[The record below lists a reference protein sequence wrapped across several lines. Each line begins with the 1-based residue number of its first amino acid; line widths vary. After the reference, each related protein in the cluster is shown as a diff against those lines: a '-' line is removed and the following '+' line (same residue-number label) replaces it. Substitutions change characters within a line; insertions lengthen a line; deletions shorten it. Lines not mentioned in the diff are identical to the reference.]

1 MPRTNSEL
9 AKVTAAEF
17 VPGTRKIEIM
27 REAVQRC
34 HGCDLYKFA
43 TQAVFGEGPR
53 HAPLMMIGEQPGNEE
68 DLKGH
73 PFIGPAGKLLDT
85 ALGQAQ
91 IPRSEVYVTNAVKH
105 FKFEERG
112 KRRIHKKPS
121 GAEVDACR
129 PWLEAEIAAVKPKI
143 VVCLGAS
150 AAQSMLGRAFRLTA
164 HRGQFFEHPWV
175 AHVSATIHPSAI
187 LRARDSTERHREFQ
201 LFVEDLAGVRE
212 LLKSLST
219 KIDAQPRQGGI

>member
-91 IPRSEVYVTNAVKH
+91 IPRSEVYVTNAVK
-105 FKFEERG
+105 
-112 KRRIHKKPS
+112 
-121 GAEVDACR
+121 
-129 PWLEAEIAAVKPKI
+129 
-143 VVCLGAS
+143 
-150 AAQSMLGRAFRLTA
+150 
-164 HRGQFFEHPWV
+164 
-175 AHVSATIHPSAI
+175 
-187 LRARDSTERHREFQ
+187 
-201 LFVEDLAGVRE
+201 
-212 LLKSLST
+212 
-219 KIDAQPRQGGI
+219 